1 MVRNIIGLVVV
12 VAVITLIINLF
23 PIVYEWL
30 RAALEWI
37 ISLGKWGVIILFSCM
52 LIAVFDMF
60 RY

>member
-12 VAVITLIINLF
+12 VAVMTFIITLF

-30 RAALEWI
+30 RVALEWI

-60 RY
+60 R

>member
-12 VAVITLIINLF
+12 VAVITLIVNLF

-30 RAALEWI
+30 KIALEWVL
-37 ISLGKWGVIILFSCM
+37 SLGKWGVIILISCM

-60 RY
+60 R

>member
-1 MVRNIIGLVVV
+1 MIRNIIGLVVV

-30 RAALEWI
+30 RVALEWVL
-37 ISLGKWGVIILFSCM
+37 SLGKWGVIILISCM

-60 RY
+60 R

>member
-1 MVRNIIGLVVV
+1 MVRNIIVLVIV
-12 VAVITLIINLF
+12 VAVITFITTLF

-30 RAALEWI
+30 RVALDWFL
-37 ISLGKWGVIILFSCM
+37 SLGKWGVIILISCM

>member
-12 VAVITLIINLF
+12 VAVITLIVNLF

-30 RAALEWI
+30 RIALEWI
-37 ISLGKWGVIILFSCM
+37 LSLGKWGVIILISCM

-60 RY
+60 R

>member
-23 PIVYEWL
+23 PIFYEWL
-30 RAALEWI
+30 RVALEWVL
-37 ISLGKWGVIILFSCM
+37 SLGKWGVIILISCM

-60 RY
+60 R